1 MIEQEEMNN
10 NDRIDQLNL
19 EPIAEAPK
27 TDSKKNNNKC
37 NKFQELLES
46 RVFAWLNKTE
56 YNIEQQNDENII
68 GITDNIWNHNN
79 IVVFPTTLSSKDRHV
94 VHSIC
99 GKLKLYHSTFWQGTS
114 RVICISKTNN
124 FTEQLLELG
133 LNDLQTAEPLV
144 KDELNNNNNN
154 TTTTNPT
161 LNPETTVKKESK
173 RSHNKA
179 NNRFAELLEAR
190 VVAWVHNTSLP
201 VPENDSPTSTTLT
214 PTPIPGIS
222 GDIWGH
228 EDIVVFPYTLRLVL
242 YICYILYYIYVTYY
256 TILG

>member
-1 MIEQEEMNN
+1 MRLLVEAKEIKMIEQEEMSDNEI
-10 NDRIDQLNL
+10 IDQINL
-19 EPIAEAPK
+19 EPTAVAPK
-27 TDSKKNNNKC
+27 SDSKKNNSSNNKY

-46 RVFAWLNKTE
+46 RVIAWLNKTE
-56 YNIEQQNDENII
+56 YSLEQIDENII
-68 GITDNIWNHNN
+68 AITDNIWNHDN
-79 IVVFPTTLSSKDRHV
+79 IVVFPTILSSKDRHA

-144 KDELNNNNNN
+144 KDDVN
-154 TTTTNPT
+154 TTDNINTA
-161 LNPETTVKKESK
+161 ETPVKKESK

-190 VVAWVHNTSLP
+190 VVAWLNNTP
-201 VPENDSPTSTTLT
+201 VPAQVLETDSTLT

-222 GDIWGH
+222 GDIWSH

-242 YICYILYYIYVTYY
+242 YIYILYNIY
-256 TILG
+256 

>member
-1 MIEQEEMNN
+1 MIEQEEMNAN
-10 NDRIDQLNL
+10 EIMDQINL
-19 EPIAEAPK
+19 ESTVAATK
-27 TDSKKNNNKC
+27 TDSKKNNNKY

-46 RVFAWLNKTE
+46 RVVAWLNKTE
-56 YNIEQQNDENII
+56 YILQQNDENII
-68 GITDNIWNHNN
+68 GITDNIWHHDN
-79 IVVFPTTLSSKDRHV
+79 IVVFPTILSSKDRHV

-114 RVICISKTNN
+114 RVMCISKTNN
-124 FTEQLLELG
+124 FNELLELG
-133 LNDLQTAEPLV
+133 LNDLQTAEPV
-144 KDELNNNNNN
+144 VEDDVNNINI
-154 TTTTNPT
+154 TPT
-161 LNPETTVKKESK
+161 IIAETTVKKESK

-190 VVAWVHNTSLP
+190 VVAWVNNTSLPVP

-222 GDIWGH
+222 SDIWSH

-242 YICYILYYIYVTYY
+242 YICYILYYIR
-256 TILG
+256 

>member
-1 MIEQEEMNN
+1 MFSARALVEAKEIKMIEQEEMSDNEI
-10 NDRIDQLNL
+10 IDQINL
-19 EPIAEAPK
+19 EPTAVAPK
-27 TDSKKNNNKC
+27 SDSKKNNSSNNKY

-46 RVFAWLNKTE
+46 RVIGWLNKTE
-56 YNIEQQNDENII
+56 YSLEQIDENII
-68 GITDNIWNHNN
+68 AITDNIWNHDN

-124 FTEQLLELG
+124 FNEQLLELG
-133 LNDLQTAEPLV
+133 LNDLQTAEPVV
-144 KDELNNNNNN
+144 KDDVNNINN
-154 TTTTNPT
+154 TPT
-161 LNPETTVKKESK
+161 IIAETTVKKESK

-190 VVAWVHNTSLP
+190 VVAWVNNTPAP
-201 VPENDSPTSTTLT
+201 VLENDSTLT

-222 GDIWGH
+222 SDIWSH

-242 YICYILYYIYVTYY
+242 YICYILYYIR
-256 TILG
+256 